1 MGMNKWRILLFPFS
15 IIYALITL
23 IRNKLFDWRLL
34 PIYQIQIPSI
44 GIGNLSVGGTGKTVA
59 IDFLITNF
67 KKEFEVAVLS
77 RGYGRNTKG
86 VIIANQTSSSASIG
100 DEPFQ
105 FFLKHKE
112 IKIVVAEKRLRGFKK
127 LIEINP
133 KLELLLLDD
142 VMQHRY
148 VSPSVLILTTTYE
161 RPYFS
166 DRVLPVGNLREVKS
180 GVKRADIILVTK
192 CPDQL
197 SENKI
202 KSITNKIGLNSG
214 QKLFFTKVKY
224 SSTIQNDSMKI
235 KVEKLKEPFV
245 LVTGISDPSP
255 LVKYF
260 KKKGLDFIHLEFPNH
275 HYFTKNDLNEINKKR
290 KYCKV
295 ITTEKDFTRL
305 ASLIDNKSIFYI
317 PIEMEFL
324 SKEME
329 IQFRNCLNEKIQMN

>member
-15 IIYALITL
+15 LIYALITI

-44 GIGNLSVGGTGKTVA
+44 GLGNLSLGGTGKSVA

-77 RGYGRNTKG
+77 RGYGRKTKG
-86 VIIANQTSSSASIG
+86 VIISNQTSSSASIG

-105 FFLKHKE
+105 FFSKHNE

-133 KLELLLLDD
+133 QLELLLLDD

-148 VSPSVLILTTTYE
+148 ISPSVLILTTTYE

-166 DRVLPVGNLREVKS
+166 DKVLPVGNLREVKS
-180 GVKRADIILVTK
+180 GAKRADIILVTK

-197 SENKI
+197 PENEI
-202 KSITNKIGLNSG
+202 KSITNKISLNSG

-224 SSTIQNDSMKI
+224 SSTIRNDSMKI

-245 LVTGISDPSP
+245 LVTGISDPSH
-255 LVKYF
+255 LVKYL
-260 KKKGLDFIHLEFPNH
+260 KKKGLNFIHLEFPNH
-275 HYFTKNDLNEINKKR
+275 HYFTKNDINGINKKR
-290 KYCKV
+290 KYSIV

-305 ASLIDNKSIFYI
+305 ASLIDNKSLFYI

-329 IQFRNCLNEKIQMN
+329 IEFKNCLDKKIQIN

>member
-15 IIYALITL
+15 LIYALITI
-23 IRNKLFDWRLL
+23 IRNKLFDWRIL

-44 GIGNLSVGGTGKTVA
+44 GLGNLSVGGTGKSVV
-59 IDFLITNF
+59 IDFLIKNF

-77 RGYGRNTKG
+77 RGYGRKTKG
-86 VIIANQTSSSASIG
+86 VIIANQMSSSASIG

-112 IKIVVAEKRLRGFKK
+112 IKIVVAEKRLIGFKK
-127 LIEINP
+127 LIETIP
-133 KLELLLLDD
+133 QLELLLLDD

-161 RPYFS
+161 KPYFS
-166 DRVLPVGNLREVKS
+166 DKVLPVGNLREVKS
-180 GVKRADIILVTK
+180 GAKRADIILVTK

-197 SENKI
+197 PENKI
-202 KSITNKIGLNSG
+202 KSITKKISLNSG
-214 QKLFFTKVKY
+214 QKLFFTKIKY
-224 SSTIQNDSMKI
+224 SSAIHNDSMKI
-235 KVEKLKEPFV
+235 KVEKLKEPFL
-245 LVTGISDPSP
+245 LVTGISNPSS

-260 KKKGLDFIHLEFPNH
+260 ETKGLIFTHLEFPNH
-275 HYFTKNDLNEINKKR
+275 HYFTTNDLNLINKKR
-290 KYCKV
+290 KHGKV

-305 ASLIDNKSIFYI
+305 ASLIENKSIFYI

-324 SKEME
+324 SIEME
-329 IQFRNCLNEKIQMN
+329 IQFKDYLQEKIQIN

>member
-15 IIYALITL
+15 LIYALITI

-44 GIGNLSVGGTGKTVA
+44 GLGNLSLGGTGKSVA

-77 RGYGRNTKG
+77 RGYGRKTKG
-86 VIIANQTSSSASIG
+86 VIISNQTSSSASIG

-105 FFLKHKE
+105 FFSKHNE

-133 KLELLLLDD
+133 QLELLLLDD

-148 VSPSVLILTTTYE
+148 ISPSVLILTTTYE

-166 DRVLPVGNLREVKS
+166 DKVLPVGNLREVKS
-180 GVKRADIILVTK
+180 GAKRADIILVTK

-197 SENKI
+197 PENEI
-202 KSITNKIGLNSG
+202 KSITNKISLNSG

-224 SSTIQNDSMKI
+224 SSTIRNDSMKI
-235 KVEKLKEPFV
+235 TVEKLKDPFV
-245 LVTGISDPSP
+245 LVTGISDPSH

-260 KKKGLDFIHLEFPNH
+260 ETKGLNFIHLEFPNH
-275 HYFTKNDLNEINKKR
+275 HYFTTNDINGINKKR
-290 KYCKV
+290 KYSIV

-305 ASLIDNKSIFYI
+305 ASLIDNKSLFYI

-329 IQFRNCLNEKIQMN
+329 IEFKNCLDEKIQIN